1 MTPRSHALIFCPNP
15 LWFGSRIPTQ
25 KDNYSWF
32 VRSEWV
38 LLGKTIFCCAPG
50 AALRCPWGWLD
61 VSVTLQDV
69 VLSNQRNKCSLRFKD
84 KYLRV
89 TLMRRKVKRGFQLE
103 RPSTTRR
110 SAVLTRIGHKSEPPT
125 VTPRSCQGLIHYWV
139 WFWLVLV
146 YRDFW

>member
-1 MTPRSHALIFCPNP
+1 MLWYFALIR
-15 LWFGSRIPTQ
+15 FGLEAGFQHRRITIRDLYAQ
-25 KDNYSWF
+25 NES
-32 VRSEWV
+32 SS
-38 LLGKTIFCCAPG
+38 GKTIFCCAPG

-125 VTPRSCQGLIHYWV
+125 VTPQSCQGLIHYWV